1 MAANQVDLTL
11 LFRRLCGA
19 AELAESDASVRVLFA
34 EPAAYDDWAAR
45 WRARLGMEAGDPAQR
60 AKEMR
65 QMNPAYIPRNHLVAE
80 VIEAAV
86 EQGNLQPFEALLAVG
101 MRPFEE
107 GSGLEHYA
115 TPARP
120 EQRVRETFCGT

>member
-1 MAANQVDLTL
+1 
-11 LFRRLCGA
+11 
-19 AELAESDASVRVLFA
+19 
-34 EPAAYDDWAAR
+34 
-45 WRARLGMEAGDPAQR
+45 MEAGDPAQR

-65 QMNPAYIPRNHLVAE
+65 RTNPAYIPRNHLVAE

-107 GSGLEHYA
+107 SSGLEHYA